1 MSRHSTCIIEGC
13 EATTIR
19 ARGWCDRHYERWRKH
34 GDPLL
39 LKHVRG
45 DDMRR
50 FMRYV
55 DKESHPDGCWLW
67 TGAKRSGRAAERG
80 EFQVYVDGVRKK
92 KLPYRWYYE
101 QIHGP
106 IPDGF
111 CCMHTCFNGHIG
123 CINPAHIRVG
133 TDAENANMADRTGEN
148 HHAARVPD
156 SVVAESIARVR
167 AGEPRAAVAK
177 SLTARGWSTG
187 ATTVGAWVCGR
198 NRATAK
204 AIQEGQP

>member
-1 MSRHSTCIIEGC
+1 MFA
-13 EATTIR
+13 ATTC
-19 ARGWCDRHYERWRKH
+19 G
-34 GDPLL
+34 
-39 LKHVRG
+39 
-45 DDMRR
+45 R

-106 IPDGF
+106 IPDGL

-177 SLTARGWSTG
+177 SPDGEGMEYGGHHRRRLGLRSQQGDGEGHPAGRLEQAGLAPAPTATLVLSH
-187 ATTVGAWVCGR
+187 
-198 NRATAK
+198 
-204 AIQEGQP
+204 EGILVLRE